1 MDATVQ
7 KWGNS
12 LALRIPSAV
21 AKDVNLRQGAVVDVA
36 VVQGKLVVEPKK
48 RQAYSLSTML
58 KGITKTNRHAE
69 QQWGGPMGH
78 EAW

>member
-1 MDATVQ
+1 MDTTVQ

-12 LALRIPSAV
+12 LALRIPSSV
-21 AKDVNLRQGAVVDVA
+21 AKDVNLRQGAVVDLA

-48 RQAYSLSTML
+48 RHAYSLSTML
-58 KGITKTNRHAE
+58 KKIRKANRHAE
-69 QQWGGPMGH
+69 QHWGGPMGH